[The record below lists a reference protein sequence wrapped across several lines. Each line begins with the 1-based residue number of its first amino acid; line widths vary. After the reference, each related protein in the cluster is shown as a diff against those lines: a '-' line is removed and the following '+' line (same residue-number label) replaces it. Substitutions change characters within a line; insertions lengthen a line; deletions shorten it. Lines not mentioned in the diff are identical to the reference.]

1 MRQVLHSTLR
11 LSLLTGSTAI
21 VLMFAGCEVGPD
33 YHRPVVE
40 MPAEWSGPT
49 EVGAG
54 TTRPSTRPTTGPVAP
69 TTRPV
74 DLSAWWEGFN
84 DPVLTGLI
92 KEASESNLSR
102 QQAASRVRQARYSRT
117 ISASALWPQ
126 VNTSGSYTRSGRD
139 SGGGLGSNDLYRAG
153 VDASWEVDVFGHV
166 RRDVEAADAEI
177 EATEFDEQD
186 VLVSLAAEVG
196 LNYVD
201 LRSFQRQIEIS
212 KSNLAAQRR
221 SYDLTRRQFQGG
233 FVSGLDVTNAEAQ
246 VASTESQIPLL
257 EAAERQ
263 AIYALSVLLGK
274 PPGALVAELTAAG
287 EGRGAIPGS
296 PPEVPVGLPSELLRR
311 RPDIRRADA
320 QVHAAVARVGVATAD
335 LYPRFFLNGSAGV
348 SADKPVGLL
357 SWSNTAFSIGP
368 SVSWPLFTA
377 GRIRASIGA
386 QNESAI
392 QATLAYRQTI
402 LTALQE
408 VEFSLIDY
416 AKEQEH
422 RKGLAAAAAAN
433 RRAVELAT
441 TLYTQGNTDFLNVLS
456 AQRSLYAA
464 ELALV
469 QSDRTLATSLVSLY
483 KALGG
488 GW

>member
-1 MRQVLHSTLR
+1 
-11 LSLLTGSTAI
+11 
-21 VLMFAGCEVGPD
+21 MFAGCKVGPD
-33 YHRPVVE
+33 YHTPVVE
-40 MPAEWSGPT
+40 MPAEWAGPT
-49 EVGAG
+49 ELGAG
-54 TTRPSTRPTTGPVAP
+54 TTRPVE
-69 TTRPV
+69 
-74 DLSAWWEGFN
+74 LSAWWEGFN
-84 DPVLTGLI
+84 DPVLTRLI
-92 KEASESNLSR
+92 REASAENLTR

-117 ISASALWPQ
+117 ISSSALWPQ

-139 SGGGLGSNDLYRAG
+139 SGFSGGSNDLYRAG
-153 VDASWEVDVFGHV
+153 LDASWEIDVFGHV
-166 RRDVEAADAEI
+166 RRDVEAADAEV
-177 EATEFDEQD
+177 EANVFDERD
-186 VLVSLAAEVG
+186 VLVSLAAEVA
-196 LNYVD
+196 LNYID

-212 KSNLAAQRR
+212 QSNLAAQRK

-246 VASTESQIPLL
+246 VATTESQIPLL
-257 EAAERQ
+257 EASERQ

-274 PPGALVAELTAAG
+274 PPGALVAELTG
-287 EGRGAIPGS
+287 PEERGAIPGS

-320 QVHAAVARVGVATAD
+320 QLHAATARVGVATAD

-348 SADKPVGLL
+348 SADKAVGLL
-357 SWSNTAFSIGP
+357 NWSNTSFAIGP
-368 SVSWPLFTA
+368 SITWPLFTA
-377 GRIRASIGA
+377 GRVRASIGA
-386 QNESAI
+386 QNESAV
-392 QATLAYRQTI
+392 QAALAYRQTI

-469 QSDRTLATSLVSLY
+469 ASDRTLATSLVSLY

>member
-1 MRQVLHSTLR
+1 MRQLLQPTLR
-11 LSLLTGSTAI
+11 LSLLTGSALLVVTF
-21 VLMFAGCEVGPD
+21 LGCKVGPN
-33 YHRPVVE
+33 YERPAVE
-40 MPAEWSGPT
+40 MPSDWSGPT
-49 EVGAG
+49 ALGAG
-54 TTRPSTRPTTGPVAP
+54 TTRPSTRPTTGPVAA

-84 DPVLTGLI
+84 DPILTGLI
-92 KEASESNLSR
+92 REASSSNLTR

-117 ISASALWPQ
+117 ISSSALWPQ

-139 SGGGLGSNDLYRAG
+139 SGGGNASNDLYRAG
-153 VDASWEVDVFGHV
+153 LDAAWEIDVFGHV

-177 EATEFDEQD
+177 EAAVFDERD
-186 VLVSLAAEVG
+186 VLVSLIAEVG

-212 KSNLAAQRR
+212 RSNLAAQRR

-246 VASTESQIPLL
+246 VATTESQIPLL

-263 AIYALSVLLGK
+263 AIYALSVLMGR
-274 PPGALVAELTAAG
+274 PPGALVAELTSP
-287 EGRGAIPGS
+287 EGRAAIPGS
-296 PPEVPVGLPSELLRR
+296 PPEVPVGLPSELLER

-320 QVHAAVARVGVATAD
+320 QLHAATARVGVATAD
-335 LYPRFFLNGSAGV
+335 LYPRFFLNGSAGI
-348 SADKPVGLL
+348 SNNQPVGLL
-357 SWSNTAFSIGP
+357 NWSNTAFSIGP

-377 GRIRASIGA
+377 GRVRASIGA
-386 QNESAI
+386 QNESAV
-392 QATLAYRQTI
+392 QAALQYRQTI
-402 LTALQE
+402 LNALQE

-422 RKGLAAAAAAN
+422 RRSLAAAAAAN

-456 AQRSLYAA
+456 AQRSQYAA
-464 ELALV
+464 DLALV